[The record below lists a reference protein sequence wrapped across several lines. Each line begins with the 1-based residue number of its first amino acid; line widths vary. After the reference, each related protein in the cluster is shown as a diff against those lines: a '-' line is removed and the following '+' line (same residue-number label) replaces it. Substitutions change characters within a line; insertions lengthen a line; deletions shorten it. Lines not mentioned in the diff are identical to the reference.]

1 MTPYWLSLKVLLV
14 VMHSRVNS
22 WLLLEKLEP
31 RRKGREMAL
40 WGGRF
45 SEEPAVVVFALSRS
59 VHFDWRLA
67 PYDLRSSL
75 AHLAVLES
83 SGLLTP
89 EVSGK
94 IRTALRELT
103 EEVRTG
109 VFTYNDSDEDVHS
122 ALERGLT
129 EKLGEIGGSLRAG
142 RSRNDQVATDLRLY
156 AIDAMLETAEMII
169 HLQQALVEKAHEY
182 ADAAAVGFTHMQQAQ
197 PVLFGHELAKHVHAF
212 NRDLDR
218 IDDWLVRTSV
228 SPLGSGAL
236 AGSSLPLSPEATA
249 TALGFKKSAGNSIDG
264 VSDRDFVAE
273 ALFITSMVGVHLS
286 RIGEEWCIWATTEF
300 GWAKV
305 SDSYSTGS
313 SIMPQKK
320 NPDMAELARGKAGRL
335 VGNLTGVLTMLKG
348 LPFAYNR
355 DLQEDKEPLFD
366 SFDTLALVLPA
377 VAGMV
382 ATTEFDR
389 AKMAAAAPTGYSLAT
404 EIADFLVRAHIPFA
418 TAHEAAGK
426 CVALAEKNE
435 IALHE
440 ISDEQF
446 VAIHPSLTPEI
457 RDVLTVQGALNSRTT
472 YGGTAPTALG
482 RQLAILKSEVS
493 AFEANFSAKSKAFSG
508 MMSA

>member
-1 MTPYWLSLKVLLV
+1 MS
-14 VMHSRVNS
+14 
-22 WLLLEKLEP
+22 
-31 RRKGREMAL
+31 L

-45 SEEPAVVVFALSRS
+45 SEEPADAVFALSRS

-67 PYDLRSSL
+67 PYDLRASL

-83 SGLLTP
+83 SGLLTS
-89 EVSGK
+89 EVSSK
-94 IRTALRELT
+94 IRSALLELI
-103 EEVRTG
+103 EEVASG
-109 VFTYNDSDEDVHS
+109 AFTYNDTDEDVHS

-156 AIDAMLETAEMII
+156 AIDAMLGIAQMTIA
-169 HLQQALVEKAHEY
+169 LQQALLSKADEY
-182 ADAAAVGFTHMQQAQ
+182 ADAPAVGFTHMQHAQ
-197 PVLFGHELAKHVHAF
+197 PVLFGHELAKHAHAF

-218 IDDWLVRTSV
+218 IDDWFIRTSV

-249 TALGFKKSAGNSIDG
+249 AALGFKKSAGNSIDA

-273 ALFITSMVGVHLS
+273 ALFVTSMIGMHLS

-300 GWAKV
+300 GWAQV

-377 VAGMV
+377 VTGMV
-382 ATTEFDR
+382 STTHFDR
-389 AKMAAAAPTGYSLAT
+389 RKMAASAPTGYSLAT
-404 EIADFLVRAHIPFA
+404 EIADFLVRAHVPFA
-418 TAHEAAGK
+418 SAHEAAGK
-426 CVALAEKNE
+426 CVALAENKKIE
-435 IALHE
+435 LHE
-440 ISDEQF
+440 ISD
-446 VAIHPSLTPEI
+446 ADLSSIHPALTPDV
-457 RDVLTVQGALNSRTT
+457 RGVLTVEGALASRTT
-472 YGGTAPTALG
+472 YGGTAPAALA

-493 AFEANFSAKSKAFSG
+493 AFEANFSAKSNAFSG